1 MSQKMEDRTFKTSV
15 GPTHPNATGAAQ
27 DLRADQT
34 FGISVAVKF
43 HGAGA
48 ISAYREPSE
57 NVGYIM
63 SFAASTCGQVTLPR
77 CLSFLKRRLINY
89 RRVVTRNGGAQRDTF
104 LAPARIALRLMLS
117 DCRPIPQHTVNCR
130 MIPFRRRAK
139 TRNVLSV
146 EMFGDAI
153 AAKPSD
159 AKLKD
164 LSNDL
169 SSIRHKNEG
178 VAILGQL

>member
-1 MSQKMEDRTFKTSV
+1 
-15 GPTHPNATGAAQ
+15 
-27 DLRADQT
+27 
-34 FGISVAVKF
+34 
-43 HGAGA
+43 
-48 ISAYREPSE
+48 
-57 NVGYIM
+57 M
-63 SFAASTCGQVTLPR
+63 SFAAPACGQVTLPGY
-77 CLSFLKRRLINY
+77 LSFLKRRLINY
-89 RRVVTRNGGAQRDTF
+89 GGVVTRNSGAQRDTF

-139 TRNVLSV
+139 RRNVLSV
-146 EMFGDAI
+146 EMVGDAI
-153 AAKPSD
+153 AAKSSD

-169 SSIRHKNEG
+169 SPIRHENEG